1 MFDNLLYSVISSASY
16 GRHILFAKC
25 MKTKNKRKNN
35 SKTRKGGHKVHY
47 NYKGNIESGTNKP
60 LTGRHV
66 HENNCLACAMYS
78 LGYMTK
84 DTARYLQRES
94 PEGVTHDVVLDM
106 VNNTYGPG
114 HTFKIYDNPE
124 SIKEYLQPEEAT
136 LGYFERLTSDLGHYF
151 IVFCSKKGKLFVIDS
166 QQHVVVPMTK
176 YIEHYNPIIIH
187 LLTEPDIKPR
197 PRYKFITTEIINNA
211 FTNEKTRYKLE
222 HKEELPETDDELP
235 DDKKLEERYASLLE
249 ISEPKIPQRGIH
261 AFDDMFLDTPI
272 QNRYNFIDE

>member
-1 MFDNLLYSVISSASY
+1 
-16 GRHILFAKC
+16 
-25 MKTKNKRKNN
+25 MKTIKIKRKN
-35 SKTRKGGHKVHY
+35 KTRKTKGGHKVPY
-47 NYKGNIESGTNKP
+47 DYKKNIDAKTNLP

-66 HENNCLACAMYS
+66 HQNNCLACAMYS

-106 VNNTYGPG
+106 VNHTYGPG

-124 SIKEYLQPEEAT
+124 SIKAYLDPEEAT

-151 IVFCSKKGKLFVIDS
+151 IVFCSKKGDLFVIDS
-166 QQHVVVPMTK
+166 QQHAVVPIST

-197 PRYKFITTEIINNA
+197 PRYKFITPEIIRAA
-211 FTNEKTRYKLE
+211 FINEKTKLTYKQ
-222 HKEELPETDDELP
+222 ETEIDELP

-249 ISEPKIPQRGIH
+249 LPDEKLEPQPNMQQRGIH
-261 AFDDMFLDTPI
+261 AFDDMFLAP
-272 QNRYNFIDE
+272 